1 MKEYNEVMQTIM
13 LMDDIDK
20 LKEMQYVIRE
30 RIDSIYFRIGR
41 KLYAG
46 DRVKVT
52 SRSGIEYGSVIKVN
66 RTRAVVNLDRGKYN
80 VPFSMITL
88 ENGE

>member
-20 LKEMQYVIRE
+20 LKEMQSVIRD
-30 RIDSIYFRIGR
+30 RIDSISFRIGR
-41 KLYAG
+41 QLYTG

-52 SRSGIEYGSVIKVN
+52 SKSGIEYGHVIKVN
-66 RTRAVVNLDRGKYN
+66 RTRAVVNLDKGKYN

-88 ENGE
+88 GNGE

>member
-1 MKEYNEVMQTIM
+1 MKEYNEAMQTIM
-13 LMDDIDK
+13 SMDDIDK
-20 LKEMQYVIRE
+20 LKEMQSVIRD
-30 RIDSIYFRIGR
+30 RIDSISFRIGR
-41 KLYAG
+41 QLYPG

-52 SRSGIEYGSVIKVN
+52 SRSCKEYGHVIKVN
-66 RTRAVVNLDRGKYN
+66 RTRAVVNLERGKYN